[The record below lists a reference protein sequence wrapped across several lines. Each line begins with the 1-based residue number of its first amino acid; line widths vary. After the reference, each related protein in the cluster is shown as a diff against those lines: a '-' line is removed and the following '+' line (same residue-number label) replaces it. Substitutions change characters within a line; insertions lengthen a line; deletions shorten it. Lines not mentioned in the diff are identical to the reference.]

1 MGVTTTL
8 GWLDYTVIFIMLSIS
23 IGIGIYYRFSGG
35 RQKTIEEY
43 FIASRSMNVIP
54 VAVALMVSFMSAITL
69 LGLSS
74 ENYYYGTQFVVI
86 NLSYVIGTPIVC
98 YGFLPVFFK
107 LQATSAYEYLE
118 KRFGV
123 KTRMMASFVYWVQ
136 LLLYSGIVLYAPS
149 LALEATTGISKSGSI
164 IIIGLACSFY
174 SSIGGIKAVLI
185 TDVFQSMLMFASVI
199 IIIIIASYEI
209 GGIEKIWEIAKMGQ
223 RIEFDNISIYPTER
237 HTWWSLIFGGL
248 ATFLSLYGVNQV
260 QVQRLLTVKS
270 LKEAQLALWLSLP
283 ILMLLSVATCFS
295 GLSIYSKYY
304 DCDPLTDGRISSMDM
319 LMPLYVMD
327 TMHYFPG
334 LPGLFIAGIFSAGL
348 STISAAL
355 NSLAAVTLEDY
366 VKPVYSRCTHKEL
379 SPTSSA
385 NIGKMIALAYGLIS
399 IALAFLAELLGG
411 VLQAGLTIFGV
422 VGGPLLGVFTLGMTS
437 ESAIESGAISGMIL
451 SLAFLLWIAYGQPRP
466 VPPKLILSK
475 HGCDV
480 DTIKNITKNLYI
492 CFRKIDDTS
501 YFYLYR
507 ISYMWYAPLGFLI
520 TVIVGLLVSNIVRCT
535 FKRTQKELDPNLFF
549 PIIGKRLR
557 KEQSSHFECS
567 QFVNLHNKVQEKY
580 TFNRLISNEF
590 LRQGFEKMRPRLFVL
605 FLFLSASSAEQ
616 RRTDATTDDCQNDR
630 PFLLHYFSWADYAVL
645 GTMLLVSCMIGT
657 FYGFF
662 AKKQETSEDFLLGG
676 SSMGT
681 FPMAMSLAASF
692 ITAIELLGNPAEMY
706 AQGTQ
711 FWMTCLAF
719 IFVVPITSY
728 LYLPVY
734 MKLRLTSSYEYLNL
748 RFDRHC
754 RLLASGLYMLQMIFY
769 TSVAVYAPALALS
782 HVTGLNTYIAVTL
795 VYLVCIFYASQGGM
809 KAVIM
814 ADTFQAAV
822 LLGSLFLIVGLGLSW
837 AGGSSLVWEDN
848 RKSGRMEIF
857 NMDPSPTVRHSFW
870 SVVVGGTFYWTTMYC
885 SNQASVQKYLSVA
898 NISQARTALWVSSF
912 GMIVIYTINF
922 LTGMVLYSVY
932 KDCDPLS
939 AGYITGSDQILPLYV
954 MNHLGSLRGMPG
966 LFVAGIFAAS
976 LGTVASALNS
986 LAAITCEDVLQ
997 GLFKMDLPARKG
1009 ATYARWISI
1018 FFGVFGFALIFVVER
1033 LGSVLQVALSFNGMV
1048 GGVTLGLF
1056 SLGMFVPW
1064 ANAKGAIS
1072 GAIVGLTIVLWIG
1085 LGAQVAIINGQIH
1098 LGSKLVSIE
1107 RCTCLNGTISATMKS
1122 TDIPEESE
1130 ISSVYR
1136 TSYLWYS
1143 AIGCVLT
1150 MAVGLIVSLFTGL
1163 QNPAELDQ
1171 DLLSPPIA
1179 AIFRLRTKTRRSNRN
1194 VQGVANF
1201 GLELDDEKADT
1212 RKGPK

>member
-1 MGVTTTL
+1 
-8 GWLDYTVIFIMLSIS
+8 
-23 IGIGIYYRFSGG
+23 
-35 RQKTIEEY
+35 
-43 FIASRSMNVIP
+43 
-54 VAVALMVSFMSAITL
+54 
-69 LGLSS
+69 
-74 ENYYYGTQFVVI
+74 
-86 NLSYVIGTPIVC
+86 
-98 YGFLPVFFK
+98 
-107 LQATSAYEYLE
+107 
-118 KRFGV
+118 
-123 KTRMMASFVYWVQ
+123 
-136 LLLYSGIVLYAPS
+136 
-149 LALEATTGISKSGSI
+149 
-164 IIIGLACSFY
+164 
-174 SSIGGIKAVLI
+174 
-185 TDVFQSMLMFASVI
+185 
-199 IIIIIASYEI
+199 
-209 GGIEKIWEIAKMGQ
+209 
-223 RIEFDNISIYPTER
+223 
-237 HTWWSLIFGGL
+237 
-248 ATFLSLYGVNQV
+248 
-260 QVQRLLTVKS
+260 
-270 LKEAQLALWLSLP
+270 
-283 ILMLLSVATCFS
+283 
-295 GLSIYSKYY
+295 
-304 DCDPLTDGRISSMDM
+304 
-319 LMPLYVMD
+319 
-327 TMHYFPG
+327 
-334 LPGLFIAGIFSAGL
+334 
-348 STISAAL
+348 
-355 NSLAAVTLEDY
+355 
-366 VKPVYSRCTHKEL
+366 
-379 SPTSSA
+379 
-385 NIGKMIALAYGLIS
+385 
-399 IALAFLAELLGG
+399 
-411 VLQAGLTIFGV
+411 
-422 VGGPLLGVFTLGMTS
+422 
-437 ESAIESGAISGMIL
+437 
-451 SLAFLLWIAYGQPRP
+451 
-466 VPPKLILSK
+466 
-475 HGCDV
+475 
-480 DTIKNITKNLYI
+480 
-492 CFRKIDDTS
+492 
-501 YFYLYR
+501 
-507 ISYMWYAPLGFLI
+507 
-520 TVIVGLLVSNIVRCT
+520 
-535 FKRTQKELDPNLFF
+535 
-549 PIIGKRLR
+549 
-557 KEQSSHFECS
+557 
-567 QFVNLHNKVQEKY
+567 
-580 TFNRLISNEF
+580 
-590 LRQGFEKMRPRLFVL
+590 MRPRLFVL

-616 RRTDATTDDCQNDR
+616 RRTDVAEDNCENDR

-645 GTMLLVSCMIGT
+645 GSMLLVSCMIGT

-676 SSMGT
+676 STMGT

-719 IFVVPITSY
+719 VLVVPITSY

-885 SNQASVQKYLSVA
+885 SNQASVQKYLSVSS
-898 NISQARTALWVSSF
+898 ISQARTALWVSSF

-939 AGYITGSDQILPLYV
+939 AHYISGSDQILPLYV

-997 GLFKMDLPARKG
+997 GLFNMELPARKG

-1064 ANAKGAIS
+1064 ANAKGAMS
-1072 GAIVGLTIVLWIG
+1072 GALAGLTIVLWIG
-1085 LGAQVAIINGQIH
+1085 LGAQIAIINGQIR
-1098 LGSKLVSIE
+1098 LESKLVSTE
-1107 RCTCLNGTISATMKS
+1107 GCTCLNDTIPTTIAS
-1122 TDIPEESE
+1122 TDLPEGSKDFE

-1143 AIGCVLT
+1143 AIGCILT
-1150 MAVGLIVSLFTGL
+1150 MVVGFVVSLFTGL

-1179 AIFRLRTKTRRSNRN
+1179 AIFRLRTKTRANRN

-1212 RKGPK
+1212 RKSPM